1 MFSEDY
7 SVCLNDDGSAREI
20 ERSGPVVTY
29 KAIGYDSGRAVA
41 MQLIPLANI
50 DEVDRVRFEESA
62 RAAQRLDNANLGR
75 IFDVGVKDDHLVF
88 VSEYLEGET
97 AEAWIRAHGPMPAD
111 AVLRIG
117 HQVMNALAAAAT
129 QGLTHR
135 SIQPANLMILP
146 GVADD
151 GGWPRVK
158 LLNFGL
164 AGLKVQSDGSETHE
178 LMPSPPPEF
187 SSPEQRENKPV
198 DFRSD
203 IFSLGAA
210 MWFLMTG
217 SAPSAL
223 PTTESGPRLL
233 APAGAVPRFVRNL
246 VSRMLRT
253 NPEERPQD
261 PAAFAEKI
269 HACLQKAE
277 RQTAFTR
284 SFGPPPAIT
293 TIPIR
298 EKKRVAP
305 ALALAAVI
313 AVLASIGAFYF
324 VRSQRESKPLGVI
337 IGVPETAEASSLP
350 VAAASPPAS
359 VINQAAEQPG
369 PVAQQSPTQTASPPA
384 TSVAGDKLSTSPQ
397 LAANNRMAERPVPA
411 EGPSE
416 PSPAPLNPEPPPPEK
431 SESPPGDLP
440 DRATVAAKDSVPTAT
455 AANEPA
461 NFSDR
466 VATTRKRDDSSA
478 AKTKTRR
485 SRLAKSTRP
494 LPPLRVGS
502 ESARVVGTTPNGNWV
517 LRLPSGETIV
527 TPPVPSIEDA
537 PVISHRRVR
546 RVLRPIPLGDE
557 PPVIVLPPNF

>member
-1 MFSEDY
+1 MFSENY
-7 SVCLNDDGSAREI
+7 SVCLNDDGSPREI
-20 ERSGPVVTY
+20 ARRGPVVTY

-223 PTTESGPRLL
+223 PTTESGPRLS

-246 VSRMLRT
+246 VSQMVRR
-253 NPEERPQD
+253 NPNERPQNA
-261 PAAFAEKI
+261 AAFAEKI
-269 HACLQKAE
+269 HACLKKAE

-284 SFGPPPAIT
+284 SFAPAAIP
-293 TIPIR
+293 TIPTR
-298 EKKRVAP
+298 EKKSIGP
-305 ALALAAVI
+305 ALALAAAI
-313 AVLASIGAFYF
+313 AVLASLGAFYF

-337 IGVPETAEASSLP
+337 IGVPETAEASALP
-350 VAAASPPAS
+350 VAASPSPSPVVDKVAD
-359 VINQAAEQPG
+359 QPG
-369 PVAQQSPTQTASPPA
+369 PVAEQSSTQ
-384 TSVAGDKLSTSPQ
+384 
-397 LAANNRMAERPVPA
+397 RH
-411 EGPSE
+411 
-416 PSPAPLNPEPPPPEK
+416 
-431 SESPPGDLP
+431 
-440 DRATVAAKDSVPTAT
+440 
-455 AANEPA
+455 
-461 NFSDR
+461 
-466 VATTRKRDDSSA
+466 
-478 AKTKTRR
+478 
-485 SRLAKSTRP
+485 
-494 LPPLRVGS
+494 
-502 ESARVVGTTPNGNWV
+502 W
-517 LRLPSGETIV
+517 
-527 TPPVPSIEDA
+527 
-537 PVISHRRVR
+537 
-546 RVLRPIPLGDE
+546 
-557 PPVIVLPPNF
+557 